1 MVLTVSPDMPQAL
14 DPMHHGTVSRRAWTL
29 GIRPAPRVRGDGMR
43 CTALVCLEAVTTED
57 GWEGSTGPTRGNQPH
72 GETDPT
78 DRLQGHRVRA
88 QVSPG
93 GEKESW
99 PAPRQPRRSPA
110 GRGQVC
116 VSVSLSSGQKE
127 ASSPISPSQCRLLAA
142 HLRLPGVTGRRQVP
156 APPSVALVILIESQQ
171 TERFLRALLAKG
183 LPNCVHLAGQ
193 ACSQRPGFVW
203 CF

>member
-1 MVLTVSPDMPQAL
+1 MVPTVSPDMPQAL

-29 GIRPAPRVRGDGMR
+29 GIRPAPRVRGEQEPG
-43 CTALVCLEAVTTED
+43 CGAQLSVCLEAVTTED
-57 GWEGSTGPTRGNQPH
+57 GWEGSTGPTRGNQLH

-78 DRLQGHRVRA
+78 DRLQGHRGRA

-116 VSVSLSSGQKE
+116 VSVSLSSGRKE
-127 ASSPISPSQCRLLAA
+127 ASSPISRVSAGCSRLTCACQGSPGGDRSPRL
-142 HLRLPGVTGRRQVP
+142 HLWL
-156 APPSVALVILIESQQ
+156 SS
-171 TERFLRALLAKG
+171 F
-183 LPNCVHLAGQ
+183 
-193 ACSQRPGFVW
+193 
-203 CF
+203 